1 MRASTLASIEAARG
15 QQSLVE
21 TRAITKLLQTMPSPS
36 PGGRDREAAGEHGG
50 PRRVAAQIPG
60 RSDGHDAD
68 PMLTVENAPQAI
80 PFYGRALG
88 DDAIVPQDSI
98 TAIGTRHASRV
109 SEQ

>member
-1 MRASTLASIEAARG
+1 
-15 QQSLVE
+15 
-21 TRAITKLLQTMPSPS
+21 
-36 PGGRDREAAGEHGG
+36 
-50 PRRVAAQIPG
+50 
-60 RSDGHDAD
+60 
-68 PMLTVENAPQAI
+68 MLTVENAPQVI